1 MIKKRRLLWLPTTLE
16 ALAPW
21 FSNFALKFAEF
32 ETDLGFTAADVTS
45 VNNDSL
51 VVNWLLDAD
60 EAFEANIEG
69 FRKFRD
75 ETLYSEKGDSAPSD
89 PVTVLPVQPATL
101 TTAIIERLV
110 NLVERIQLS
119 DKYTD
124 EIGAQLGILTTKP
137 EQIAP
142 ENWKP
147 EIKAR
152 AAAGGKIENSFVRGE
167 SDGILYET
175 QIGAETVWTEKA
187 RFFKSPGT
195 INISGDQPQ
204 TVRLRAR
211 YLIKDAPVGQ
221 YSDIVQIV
229 STP

>member
-1 MIKKRRLLWLPTTLE
+1 MIKKRRLVWLPTTLE

-32 ETDLGFTAADVTS
+32 AAELGFTPADVTS
-45 VNNDSL
+45 VNNDAL
-51 VVNWLLDAD
+51 VVNWLLDA
-60 EAFEANIEG
+60 EQAFEANIVG

-75 ETLYSEKGDSAPSD
+75 ETLFAEKGDAAP
-89 PVTVLPVQPATL
+89 PFPLTVLPPQPATL

-119 DKYTD
+119 DKYTG
-124 EIGAQLGILTTKP
+124 EIGAQLGILTTTP

-147 EIKAR
+147 EIKAN
-152 AAAGGKIENSFVRGE
+152 AAPGGKIENSFVRGE
-167 SDGILYET
+167 SDGILYEM
-175 QIGAETVWTEKA
+175 QVGAETVWTEKA

-195 INISGDQPQ
+195 ITVNGDQPQ

-211 YLIKDAPVGQ
+211 YLLDDEPVGQ
-221 YSDIVQIV
+221 YSDIIQIV

>member
-1 MIKKRRLLWLPTTLE
+1 MIKRRRLVWLPTTLE

-32 ETDLGFTAADVTS
+32 ATDLGFTAADVTS
-45 VNNDSL
+45 INDDSL
-51 VVNWLLDAD
+51 VVNWLLDAE
-60 EAFEANIEG
+60 EAFEANMEG

-75 ETLYSEKGDSAPSD
+75 ESLYSEKGDTAPTD
-89 PVTVLPVQPATL
+89 PVTVLPAQPAKL
-101 TTAIIERLV
+101 TAAIIERLV
-110 NLVERIQLS
+110 NLVERIQLA

-124 EIGAQLGILTTKP
+124 EIGAQLGILTTTP

-147 EIKAR
+147 EIKAK
-152 AAAGGKIENSFVRGE
+152 AVPGGKIESSFVRGE

-195 INISGDQPQ
+195 LTVGGDQPQ
-204 TVRLRAR
+204 TVRIRAR
-211 YLIKDAPVGQ
+211 YLLDDEPVGQ

>member
-1 MIKKRRLLWLPTTLE
+1 MVLSFSHPCLSVRFLELIQSRGNVFADRCTPINTT
-16 ALAPW
+16 
-21 FSNFALKFAEF
+21 
-32 ETDLGFTAADVTS
+32 
-45 VNNDSL
+45 
-51 VVNWLLDAD
+51 
-60 EAFEANIEG
+60 
-69 FRKFRD
+69 
-75 ETLYSEKGDSAPSD
+75 
-89 PVTVLPVQPATL
+89 TL

-110 NLVERIQLS
+110 NLVERIQLA

-142 ENWKP
+142 EDWKP

-152 AAAGGKIENSFVRGE
+152 ALPGGKIENMFVRGE

-195 INISGDQPQ
+195 ITVSGNQPQ

-211 YLIKDAPVGQ
+211 YLIKRRAVGRFRHQ
-221 YSDIVQIV
+221 VVLRLASWSNPSVYYGI
-229 STP
+229 T